1 MSFFSYALGAIVL
14 IFVLLRQ
21 VRVVPVPRAYHP
33 RLPIILGV
41 IGLLELTSYAGDH
54 HVSST
59 AWAWVL
65 GTMLV
70 GALGLGALRG
80 LSMRVWATNGWV
92 VRQGTAVTMALW
104 LVSVLVHF
112 VGDAGSTHSGGAGL
126 LGASFLLYLGL
137 TLGMQYYL
145 VYRRAQP
152 LWAAARPPGRPTA
165 AGALHPGT
173 GGVLRHLPR
182 RRRRAVRMGAH
193 QRPRAAARRPRTSS
207 TRRSWRKTTTTGRP
221 SCPRRTDRPYT
232 RSSGDGTTHLQPAA
246 LRRPARLDRDPARP
260 SRRLGRLGGGR
271 VLRAGR
277 GPG

>member
-1 MSFFSYALGAIVL
+1 MSFLSYALGAIVL

-21 VRVVPVPRAYHP
+21 VRVVPVPRVYHP
-33 RLPIILGV
+33 RLPIILGI

-92 VRQGTAVTMALW
+92 VRQGNAVTMALW

-112 VGDAGSTHSGGAGL
+112 VGDTGSTHSGGADL

-137 TLGMQYYL
+137 TLGVQYYL

-152 LWAAARPPGRPTA
+152 LWAQLGPNAGRPLQVHFTQGPGAFFATFRSGGAGPPGWVPTHGPTPA
-165 AGALHPGT
+165 PDDPNVIDAEVVEEDDDHGPPE
-173 GGVLRHLPR
+173 LP
-182 RRRRAVRMGAH
+182 APH
-193 QRPRAAARRPRTSS
+193 
-207 TRRSWRKTTTTGRP
+207 
-221 SCPRRTDRPYT
+221 
-232 RSSGDGTTHLQPAA
+232 
-246 LRRPARLDRDPARP
+246 
-260 SRRLGRLGGGR
+260 
-271 VLRAGR
+271 
-277 GPG
+277 